1 MINSHLVLVSLSV
14 YTFDVS
20 NTMFEDKESARTI
33 FAASMATARVVMQNS
48 HAHPDKDMVS
58 MRILGH
64 GTLIVGRD
72 AGARPKPQ
80 PNV

>member
-1 MINSHLVLVSLSV
+1 MINTHLVLVSLSV

-20 NTMFEDKESARTI
+20 KTTFEDKDI
-33 FAASMATARVVMQNS
+33 
-48 HAHPDKDMVS
+48 VS

-80 PNV
+80 PYV